1 MELPFLFTTNHLC
14 NWLIIILTFRYFKDE
29 LSREQD
35 PLRREL
41 LLIQIRS
48 VEENILRLLHA
59 ERIRIQ
65 RENLFMQRALEE
77 YEKRQSDGF

>member
-1 MELPFLFTTNHLC
+1 MKLPFLFTTNHLC

-29 LSREQD
+29 LSRERD

-41 LLIQIRS
+41 LLIQIRN
-48 VEENILRLLHA
+48 VEENILRLLQA
-59 ERIRIQ
+59 ERLQNQ

-77 YEKRQSDGF
+77 YEKKQRDGF

>member
-1 MELPFLFTTNHLC
+1 
-14 NWLIIILTFRYFKDE
+14 
-29 LSREQD
+29 
-35 PLRREL
+35 
-41 LLIQIRS
+41 